1 MERDTEKH
9 RRPSR
14 GWLRSGPAPSFGFG
28 FVLGVVFGVFMIG
41 NQAGVVNHV
50 WGYILAAFGFGVA
63 VGLIVCLLMR
73 RRQGSV

>member
-1 MERDTEKH
+1 MERDMDKH
-9 RRPSR
+9 QKPSR

-50 WGYILAAFGFGVA
+50 WGYVLTAFGFGVA